1 MTPEVRQ
8 ARNRV
13 EKAKKE
19 LERRTKEINHMEG
32 KGTGKPPKYP
42 IRVTVPNASQFT
54 HGLVKIHIQNRVKE
68 LQKQV
73 NLEKQIVQALERINI
88 LHGKV
93 NRAQKEINALMK

>member
-1 MTPEVRQ
+1 MNKELRQ
-8 ARNRV
+8 ARRRI
-13 EKAKKE
+13 ELATTELKRRKAE
-19 LERRTKEINHMEG
+19 VNFLEG
-32 KGTGKPPKYP
+32 KGTGKPPRYP

-54 HGLVKIHIQNRVKE
+54 HGLVKIHVQNRVNDLK
-68 LQKQV
+68 KQV